1 MKKLMIAC
9 LISLAVAPSAVAATC
24 KKGAVYQS
32 MQSGSKI
39 VVKRI
44 GSGKSDFTGTGR
56 KQAAMALDFVT
67 DDGQRGAIYGP
78 MRSIMFPAD
87 VKGLTKDGFRWRAAS
102 SDPNGFFRVLTDDG
116 QSEIFTLTYVE
127 CAR

>member
-1 MKKLMIAC
+1 MKTIILATIV
-9 LISLAVAPSAVAATC
+9 SLAFAPGAKAENC

-32 MQSGSKI
+32 LQSGSKI

-44 GSGKSDFTGTGR
+44 GSGKSDFTGIGR
-56 KQAAMALDFVT
+56 KQAAMALDFFT

-87 VKGLTKDGFRWRAAS
+87 VKELTKDGFRWRPAS
-102 SDPNGFFRVLTDDG
+102 ADPNGFFRVMTDDG
-116 QSEIFTLTYVE
+116 QNEIFTLTYVG